1 MGEWVDPDAPAV
13 KATRTSASPE
23 DSSRSWVGSSYD
35 LLGGAEVN
43 DDPDTV
49 PDSLIDEFFPSEGS
63 ADRSAER

>member
-13 KATRTSASPE
+13 KPTPSASPD
-23 DSSRSWVGSSYD
+23 DSSRSWAGSSYD

-49 PDSLIDEFFPSEGS
+49 PDSLIDEFFPSEGLTDRG
-63 ADRSAER
+63 ADG